1 MRAFNSRAGLLRLPC
16 KEKRGTFPMKMK
28 WYDLLLAAL
37 CALVLLAAAVF
48 AVGAALG
55 PFRSA
60 LQSFGEASGLVLG
73 IFGGV
78 VALIALRVLYAALG
92 HAAAP
97 VQGQESVLIKTT
109 DNGSILI
116 ALSALDTMVQRSV
129 RACAAVRDVESRLLA
144 TEQEGVRVLL
154 RVSFAPDSVLPEAT
168 AQIQREVKDY
178 VQTHAGVPVTD
189 VQIFVEA
196 VGSPQPVRVE

>member
-28 WYDLLLAAL
+28 WYDRLLAAL

-73 IFGGV
+73 IFGVV

-116 ALSALDTMVQRSV
+116 ALSALDTMV
-129 RACAAVRDVESRLLA
+129 
-144 TEQEGVRVLL
+144 
-154 RVSFAPDSVLPEAT
+154 
-168 AQIQREVKDY
+168 
-178 VQTHAGVPVTD
+178 
-189 VQIFVEA
+189 
-196 VGSPQPVRVE
+196 

>member
-1 MRAFNSRAGLLRLPC
+1 MLKVDLSNVWGDLSLP
-16 KEKRGTFPMKMK
+16 
-28 WYDLLLAAL
+28 D
-37 CALVLLAAAVF
+37 
-48 AVGAALG
+48 
-55 PFRSA
+55 
-60 LQSFGEASGLVLG
+60 
-73 IFGGV
+73 
-78 VALIALRVLYAALG
+78 
-92 HAAAP
+92 
-97 VQGQESVLIKTT
+97 
-109 DNGSILI
+109 
-116 ALSALDTMVQRSV
+116 
-129 RACAAVRDVESRLLA
+129 LLA

>member
-1 MRAFNSRAGLLRLPC
+1 MCAFNSRAGLLRLPA
-16 KEKRGTFPMKMK
+16 KEKRGTFPVKMK
-28 WYDLLLAAL
+28 WYDRLLAAL

-73 IFGGV
+73 IFGVV

-154 RVSFAPDSVLPEAT
+154 RVSFAPDST